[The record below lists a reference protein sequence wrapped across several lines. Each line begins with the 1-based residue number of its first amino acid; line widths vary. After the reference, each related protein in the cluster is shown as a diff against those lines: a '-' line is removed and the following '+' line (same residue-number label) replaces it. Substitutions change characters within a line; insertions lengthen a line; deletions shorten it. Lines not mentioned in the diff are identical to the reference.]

1 MTEYKSYLNYIQ
13 ISLQSDPDLFKNVYQ
28 PLKPLNLTG
37 NALIC
42 ANRCSMNILGNKR
55 ENGMTIINNGLLEI
69 EGTGVA
75 KVMGEVQSNI
85 NPSQNEDFEF
95 YKIIF
100 FVNQFH
106 KINSIKN
113 DGEMHIIFKSKSSN
127 KYQVNCCLLNHNSHS
142 NEHISEKLIDE
153 YILNNIPSNKKKQ
166 TSISYNQKWYL
177 NDLIPPEESYFSYSL
192 QNVLFVLYEKP
203 ISISNMFLDKLE
215 KSVMKG
221 KTFNKIIY
229 NNINPDIPLFYTY
242 DQNQNH
248 KNKKVYTIKENFF
261 TEEEQ
266 QKSINNEQQNNL
278 SEEEEQQ
285 EEYQEEEEEE
295 EQEEFEEEE
304 EEYQEEEDVIKNDL
318 RALINNQNRN
328 NMSPK
333 SVAGRGRT
341 RNYDDITGNTICTKK
356 KGPTDIISL
365 ILTIIFVSLICIYV
379 GLMTYKSFRLS
390 NIPLLKDKN
399 FFYNILGKIYQ
410 FSLGQYFFAKNYKI
424 SLGIHIFILAI
435 FLILFILVVFNIVL
449 NFASKGTNI
458 YFIIVLIISILLL
471 IFDIIRVFLFNSIL
485 KL

>member
-13 ISLQSDPDLFKNVYQ
+13 ISLQNDPDLFKNVYQ
-28 PLKPLNLTG
+28 PLKPINLTG

-75 KVMGEVQSNI
+75 KVMGEVQSTI

-100 FVNQFH
+100 FINQFH

-229 NNINPDIPLFYTY
+229 NKINPDIPLFYTY

-285 EEYQEEEEEE
+285 EEYQEEEEQEE
-295 EQEEFEEEE
+295 EQGEFEEEE
-304 EEYQEEEDVIKNDL
+304 FQEEEEEEDVIKNDL
-318 RALINNQNRN
+318 RALNNQNRN
-328 NMSPK
+328 KMSLNYAPRDG
-333 SVAGRGRT
+333 STPADGSII
-341 RNYDDITGNTICTKK
+341 NYDYDDITGNTNCTKK
-356 KGPTDIISL
+356 KGVSDYSKL
-365 ILTIIFVSLICIYV
+365 ILEIIFIVMTGIWFILIILKAYW
-379 GLMTYKSFRLS
+379 YSK
-390 NIPLLKDKN
+390 NIQLLKDQKN
-399 FFYNILGKIYQ
+399 IIFDIMLIIYY
-410 FSLGQYFFAKNYKI
+410 FSLGGKDFINKI
-424 SLGIHIFILAI
+424 FSA
-435 FLILFILVVFNIVL
+435 
-449 NFASKGTNI
+449 
-458 YFIIVLIISILLL
+458 
-471 IFDIIRVFLFNSIL
+471 
-485 KL
+485 